1 MTEELQSANEQLQV
15 YSEELQTLNEEL
27 RASNDELRSVNAEL
41 GDKVGELARAN
52 SDLKNLFDSTRIA
65 TLFLDEDLRVLRF
78 TPSLRDLFR
87 LADSDVGRPIT
98 DVAHR
103 LRYAGL
109 AEDVRRVLADGG
121 TMERQVAAAGGEWYI
136 LRIGRYVTVGGAAR
150 GAVVTLVD
158 VSELEA
164 ARRERQHH
172 QEELARRAE
181 QQEAVATL
189 GVSALGTVEID
200 DVLAAAV
207 DTVRTT
213 LDAEMAKVLEL
224 LPGGE
229 ALLLRAGA
237 GWHDGLVGTAE
248 VPAGA
253 DSQAGYT
260 LASAVPVVVEDLAAD
275 DRFRGPKL
283 LTDHG
288 VVSGLSVII
297 RGPHGPWGVFG
308 VHTRRRRV
316 FTRDDVHF
324 LQAVANV
331 VGAALERQR
340 VAEELSASRHEL
352 TLKVAQERLRRA
364 ERLASIGTLAAG
376 IAHEINN
383 PVNSILVNAE
393 AALLERGGD
402 GWDTRAALERIVGE
416 AVRCGRIVRDVLDF
430 ARAEHTEKT
439 RHDLNQAVAAGLER
453 CRRFLEDPPPVD
465 LDLGEGLPEVLV
477 SPLELEQVLVNLLRN
492 AQHAA
497 RGDDLRVEI
506 ATRAAGGRARLTVG
520 DNGRGMPPEIAARVF
535 DPFFST
541 RRRDG
546 GTGLGLSLV
555 HSIVEEH
562 GGTIDVLSR
571 PGAGTTFVIELP
583 PADEAKAAAEPAQA
597 AERGS

>member
-1 MTEELQSANEQLQV
+1 MNEQLQSANEQLQV

-27 RASNDELRSVNAEL
+27 RASNDELS
-41 GDKVGELARAN
+41 DKVVELARTN

-65 TLFLDEDLRVLRF
+65 TLFLDEDLRVQRF
-78 TPSLRDLFR
+78 TPSVRDIFR
-87 LADSDVGRPIT
+87 LADADVGRPIT

-136 LRIGRYVTVGGAAR
+136 LRIGRYVTVGGEAR

-164 ARRERQHH
+164 AQRERQG
-172 QEELARRAE
+172 QQDELARRAE

-207 DTVRTT
+207 DTVCTT
-213 LDAEMAKVLEL
+213 LDVEMAKVLEL

-260 LASAVPVVVEDLAAD
+260 LASAVPVVVEDLAAES
-275 DRFRGPKL
+275 RFRGPAL
-283 LTDHG
+283 LTEHG

-340 VAEELSASRHEL
+340 V
-352 TLKVAQERLRRA
+352 
-364 ERLASIGTLAAG
+364 
-376 IAHEINN
+376 
-383 PVNSILVNAE
+383 
-393 AALLERGGD
+393 GD
-402 GWDTRAALERIVGE
+402 
-416 AVRCGRIVRDVLDF
+416 
-430 ARAEHTEKT
+430 
-439 RHDLNQAVAAGLER
+439 
-453 CRRFLEDPPPVD
+453 
-465 LDLGEGLPEVLV
+465 
-477 SPLELEQVLVNLLRN
+477 
-492 AQHAA
+492 
-497 RGDDLRVEI
+497 
-506 ATRAAGGRARLTVG
+506 
-520 DNGRGMPPEIAARVF
+520 
-535 DPFFST
+535 
-541 RRRDG
+541 
-546 GTGLGLSLV
+546 
-555 HSIVEEH
+555 
-562 GGTIDVLSR
+562 
-571 PGAGTTFVIELP
+571 
-583 PADEAKAAAEPAQA
+583 
-597 AERGS
+597 